1 MNWMDILK
9 KEFRFGFDENGHLN
23 WSGNTNQ
30 FVLTNYF
37 NKQLAD
43 KILKFLSNK
52 PMYFHKVDPSKE
64 DINNIKSEGQLTVS
78 DPNQGDKAG
87 DNPYAIYT
95 MMNNIYMGYN
105 APTIGIVTS
114 LKPKVGQYALFYES
128 VPIGNSL
135 IPEFGASGKI
145 PKEIL
150 NITSFWQSNKYNLSI
165 TDFPEWKEFI
175 AKVDSLV
182 GENETNIRN
191 WLMDFLPELI
201 KWETRPDYKEPVK
214 SKEEIERSKRLKE
227 LLGGLPKNR

>member
-87 DNPYAIYT
+87 DNPVAIYT
-95 MMNNIYMGYN
+95 MMNNIFR
-105 APTIGIVTS
+105 I
-114 LKPKVGQYALFYES
+114 
-128 VPIGNSL
+128 
-135 IPEFGASGKI
+135 
-145 PKEIL
+145 
-150 NITSFWQSNKYNLSI
+150 
-165 TDFPEWKEFI
+165 
-175 AKVDSLV
+175 
-182 GENETNIRN
+182 
-191 WLMDFLPELI
+191 I
-201 KWETRPDYKEPVK
+201 K
-214 SKEEIERSKRLKE
+214 
-227 LLGGLPKNR
+227 